1 RVETVSRLEHR
12 SPRTCSVLGHFGAVP
27 RIIPTNTGLAV
38 FARAR
43 APASRAAC
51 GTRAQST
58 EQHSRR
64 RFKDT
69 ALANDQ
75 PRSGNS
81 IAATHDDVWL
91 PATGRGSRE
100 EMASEY
106 AAPLSPAAGGLS
118 DLLQQHGSRDYL
130 GTGSLSPPKRRD
142 DTTTNEI
149 TTAMRTKKAAP
160 RLGRDN
166 TGDKGSGGS
175 HRMKPRL
182 SSNQMP
188 RSLLPVTERKSQ
200 DENRGDMRKRKGSIK
215 EKTDIAPDGASAGR
229 EGRQFAVANV
239 GNNGRIYLRP
249 TIRPAHQRYP
259 QPNFVFPSTPPT
271 TAQSKPSAPSTDK
284 TVKSKNDSD
293 ITKAESKLS
302 QILSSQWT
310 LPPTPS
316 TSATRRTLLAA
327 RRGRHRR
334 AVSDSTV
341 PDLPG
346 ASPESEA
353 DGLKIVI
360 TQPKDDQRPKSV
372 EDRDPPG
379 FVPVL
384 DVSIPNWKLGTPRFT
399 HMGGADIRG
408 SSYGAPTEIRS
419 DSTSIA
425 GRTPRSIVESVR
437 GKKPSPISIPSIP
450 RAFLSHP
457 PTGSPPIIPMGGL
470 PLRRATYIST
480 FVVIEPRMFDD
491 LTFKPACDDR
501 SIVRYSPHTGT
512 VTAAS
517 PPRLVAE
524 ITSPSFLDYELL
536 SDFFLTFRSFLEPYD
551 LLKMLVARLRWALA
565 REDETGMVVRVRT
578 FVALRHWIL
587 NYFMDDFVIDYQ
599 LRTMFCE
606 LTNDFVS
613 ELCQDQPGSKVQ
625 VKILGELKKCWR
637 RVCAQYW
644 DSPQFDSSLGAE
656 APIIPG
662 GIAGHRNADLTPV
675 FWTQNVG
682 DEPPQLGPVDCISPS
697 LHFTAGDMSLQTN
710 VPRTAHMDA
719 VIREGRPATPLQPDT
734 LTVSHKR
741 PQPSSLSVSS
751 IDAMS
756 CSFPT
761 KNLLS
766 MQPGA
771 GQFLAA
777 HPVDPS
783 TLSSTLV
790 RKASTPKALS
800 GKRVR
805 PHSPQHKRNG
815 SLTDSLRDHSPNA
828 GEKVTY
834 KSTEIMMAYPYVG
847 SLVRGAMFPPGQ
859 AFVEIPTPG
868 SGEVSRQTTVFQPYP
883 ADTQKE
889 KTSPSAMS
897 GQGMRKL
904 LSSVRRAIGT
914 KGQALSPTQG
924 SFLNISPL
932 GPRGA
937 TTNRLPGTAIVPQ
950 ARPNQNGVRPP
961 VRIDLLGAEVAE
973 DFKKAVREDAAIDA
987 ANMGNAIPK
996 ITSGIKE
1003 KDCQDDDRPTL
1014 DVDIPVD
1021 GGLEEAFLRPISD
1034 QAITSGSK
1042 SILIVDDT
1050 VPALPAEAP
1059 LMTGALLSA
1068 ALPMVNPSVEA
1079 FADSFASAADP
1090 SPPNTPPGHS
1100 LGTPRQDSYILRHTL
1115 MRQSYSE
1122 ETLPP
1127 HGSVAVGI
1135 SNLQSRP
1142 SEDSTRPSMDTTRP
1156 SNDYVRQSVRRP
1168 PLSGVRGHFRQPS
1181 SRSYRSMQSFGRPRH
1196 ASFTSG
1202 MAPQP
1207 TIASFDATTF
1217 SEQSVD
1223 DTVPI
1228 TPLPQPMRVLRRRP
1242 GGDLRGITNVGQ
1254 LDQHQLRRSRSVGS
1268 LTTFTESVHSSFI
1281 RSPAQENNEGF
1292 VDVVDVMSDDYSQ
1305 ERTAGFSLGDM
1316 TQKPAKKPA
1325 SIFSTY
1331 SSTPVMRPSFE
1342 AEAHKLAQIPDDPND
1357 NGGVESALAK
1367 LEGKYEK
1374 KAFKLSMEPKRPK
1387 TKLLG
1392 NWSLKLRGGGEEEH
1406 ETQEKKEDH
1415 RHKHVGDDTH
1425 LSQLVDH
1432 DTEEDGTR
1440 VLADNLSSS
1449 FLPVAQT
1456 PRRELYSTMS
1466 FLSGSSDDSL
1476 SSTPILERG
1485 LVEDSQLAEIKDDE
1499 WTNRSIFE
1507 EEDLPTPRVTSDR
1520 EVSYDLVEKTNSL
1533 KRIQP
1538 GDTIP
1543 RSSPTKGQV
1552 EARSFLFDEGDSDDD
1567 SESELSSE
1575 MSIDL
1580 AGDSDEVED
1589 VLGRKRS
1596 DTVTSVLPVNPL
1608 SEPISEPISNL
1619 SNRDMANIHPLKSH
1633 PPSPPMTLVQALQM
1647 SPATANRGQFDKH
1660 EARKTLPLSPEI
1672 TPTLAVHK
1680 RQPSDQSDQVDAEDA
1695 AQQNSRFS
1703 VHLPFILAFD
1713 SQILAQ
1719 QFTLIEKDALNEID
1733 WKELIDMRWKKADNS
1748 DARSWVDF
1756 LRNTDARGVEVV
1768 IARFNIMVK
1777 WCVSEIV
1784 LTQDLEERARCL
1796 IKFIHIAAHCR
1807 RYRNFAT
1814 MSQIAIALTSPEVSK
1829 LQRTW
1834 AMVPASDLTTLQQLE
1849 ALVSPTRNF
1858 YNLRSEME
1866 GGDVESA
1873 NSGCIPFVGIYTHDL
1888 LFNAQRPSEIAS
1900 SPTTAPLVNFERC
1913 RCAASIIKTLLR
1925 LLEASSLY
1933 TFQPIEGIT
1942 ERCLWMGA
1950 LSDDEIRK
1958 ISDGLE

>member
-1 RVETVSRLEHR
+1 MWFFLYRCEGACRLDEKK
-12 SPRTCSVLGHFGAVP
+12 G
-27 RIIPTNTGLAV
+27 
-38 FARAR
+38 
-43 APASRAAC
+43 
-51 GTRAQST
+51 
-58 EQHSRR
+58 
-64 RFKDT
+64 
-69 ALANDQ
+69 
-75 PRSGNS
+75 
-81 IAATHDDVWL
+81 
-91 PATGRGSRE
+91 
-100 EMASEY
+100 
-106 AAPLSPAAGGLS
+106 
-118 DLLQQHGSRDYL
+118 
-130 GTGSLSPPKRRD
+130 KRRD
-142 DTTTNEI
+142 I
-149 TTAMRTKKAAP
+149 
-160 RLGRDN
+160 L
-166 TGDKGSGGS
+166 TGAF
-175 HRMKPRL
+175 L
-182 SSNQMP
+182 S
-188 RSLLPVTERKSQ
+188 LYIL
-200 DENRGDMRKRKGSIK
+200 
-215 EKTDIAPDGASAGR
+215 
-229 EGRQFAVANV
+229 F
-239 GNNGRIYLRP
+239 RP

-271 TAQSKPSAPSTDK
+271 TATSKPSAASSDK
-284 TVKSKNDSD
+284 TGKNQNDSD
-293 ITKAESKLS
+293 STKTGSKLS

-316 TSATRRTLLAA
+316 TSVARRTLLAA
-327 RRGRHRR
+327 RRSRHRR

-346 ASPESEA
+346 ASPDSEV

-360 TQPKDDQRPKSV
+360 TQPKDDQRPRSV
-372 EDRDPPG
+372 EDRDIPG

-384 DVSIPNWKLGTPRFT
+384 DVSIPHWKLGTPRFT

-457 PTGSPPIIPMGGL
+457 PTGSPPIIPMSGL

-480 FVVIEPRMFDD
+480 FLVIEPRMFDN

-501 SIVRYSPHTGT
+501 SIVRYSQHTGA

-551 LLKMLVARLRWALA
+551 LLKMLIARLRWALA

-606 LTNDFVS
+606 LINDFVS
-613 ELCQDQPGSKVQ
+613 ELCQDQPGRKVQ

-644 DSPQFDSSLGAE
+644 DSPHFDSSLGAE
-656 APIIPG
+656 VPIIPG

-675 FWTQNVG
+675 FWTQSIG
-682 DEPPQLGPVDCISPS
+682 DDPPQLGPVDCISPS
-697 LHFTAGDMSLQTN
+697 LHFTSGDMSLQPD
-710 VPRTAHMDA
+710 VSRTANMDA
-719 VIREGRPATPLQPDT
+719 VIRDDRPITPLQPDT

-751 IDAMS
+751 VDAMS

-783 TLSSTLV
+783 TLSGTLV
-790 RKASTPKALS
+790 RKASTPKALT

-805 PHSPQHKRNG
+805 PQSPQHKRNG

-828 GEKVTY
+828 GEKITY

-883 ADTQKE
+883 VDEQKE
-889 KTSPSAMS
+889 KASASAMS

-904 LSSVRRAIGT
+904 LSSVRRAIST
-914 KGQALSPTQG
+914 KGQGLSPTQG

-987 ANMGNAIPK
+987 ANTGKAVPK
-996 ITSGIKE
+996 IISGIQE
-1003 KDCQDDDRPTL
+1003 EDCQHDDRPTL
-1014 DVDIPVD
+1014 DVEIPLD
-1021 GGLEEAFLRPISD
+1021 GGLEDTFLRPISD

-1042 SILIVDDT
+1042 SIVIVDDT
-1050 VPALPAEAP
+1050 VPAVPTDLPR
-1059 LMTGALLSA
+1059 MTGALLSP
-1068 ALPMVNPSVEA
+1068 LPMVNPSVEA

-1090 SPPNTPPGHS
+1090 TPPNTPPGHS

-1127 HGSVAVGI
+1127 LGSEAVGI

-1207 TIASFDATTF
+1207 TIGSFDATTF
-1217 SEQSVD
+1217 SEHSVD

-1242 GGDLRGITNVGQ
+1242 GGDLRGVTNVGQ

-1268 LTTFTESVHSSFI
+1268 LTTFTESIHSSFI
-1281 RSPAQENNEGF
+1281 RSPGQDNNDGF

-1325 SIFSTY
+1325 SVFSTY

-1367 LEGKYEK
+1367 LEGKYDK
-1374 KAFKLSMEPKRPK
+1374 KAFKLSMEPKKPN

-1392 NWSLKLRGGGEEEH
+1392 NWSLKLRGGGEEELDS
-1406 ETQEKKEDH
+1406 QEKKEEH

-1432 DTEEDGTR
+1432 KTEDDNTH

-1449 FLPVAQT
+1449 FLPLAEA
-1456 PRRELYSTMS
+1456 PRREHHSTMS
-1466 FLSGSSDDSL
+1466 FLSESSDDSDDSL

-1485 LVEDSQLAEIKDDE
+1485 LVEDSQPGEIKDDE

-1507 EEDLPTPRVTSDR
+1507 EDDLATPRVVPGER
-1520 EVSYDLVEKTNSL
+1520 EVSFDIVEKTNSL
-1533 KRIQP
+1533 NQIQP

-1543 RSSPTKGQV
+1543 RSSPTRGNL
-1552 EARSFLFDEGDSDDD
+1552 EAQSFLFDDGDSDDD

-1580 AGDSDEVED
+1580 PGEFDEVED
-1589 VLGRKRS
+1589 AVGRKRS
-1596 DTVTSVLPVNPL
+1596 DTVTSVLPVHPL
-1608 SEPISEPISNL
+1608 AEPVRPVAEPSL
-1619 SNRDMANIHPLKSH
+1619 SNRDMTNIHPLKSH
-1633 PPSPPMTLVQALQM
+1633 PPSPPITLVQALKM
-1647 SPATANRGQFDKH
+1647 SPATANRGQFDKQ
-1660 EARKTLPLSPEI
+1660 EPRKPLPLSPEI
-1672 TPTLAVHK
+1672 TPTLAAHK
-1680 RQPSDQSDQVDAEDA
+1680 RQPSDQSDQADAEDA
-1695 AQQNSRFS
+1695 APQNSKFS
-1703 VHLPFILAFD
+1703 VHLPFVLAFD

-1748 DARSWVDF
+1748 DSRSWVDF

-1784 LTQDLEERARCL
+1784 LTQDLYERARCL

-1834 AMVPASDLTTLQQLE
+1834 GLVPASDLTTLQQLE

-1858 YNLRSEME
+1858 YNLRAEME

-1958 ISDGLE
+1958 ISEALE